1 MADVIGPNSYLP
13 GRILRTEYMI
23 KGHTCDQCSGA
34 EPPVEKPA
42 KAAMIGETDSLG
54 SEVHHYCE
62 DCIKAIEEEREKSS
76 SEDELKYCD
85 HCEAQSKDVRP
96 MRDPEEGSCGRLY
109 YLCQKHRSALI
120 SSFVDDDDGYDSP
133 YHGYVD

>member
-13 GRILRTEYMI
+13 GRILRSEHMI

-42 KAAMIGETDSLG
+42 VAAMIAETDSHG

-62 DCIKAIEEEREKSS
+62 DCIKAIEEEQEKNN

-109 YLCQKHRSALI
+109 YLCEQHRSVLL
-120 SSFVDDDDGYDSP
+120 SSFVDDDDCSPQHYGYD
-133 YHGYVD
+133 D

>member
-1 MADVIGPNSYLP
+1 MADVIGPSSYLP
-13 GRILRTEYMI
+13 GRILRTERMI
-23 KGHTCDQCSGA
+23 KGFTCDECSSA

-42 KAAMIGETDSLG
+42 AAAMIGEADSYG

-62 DCIKAIEEEREKSS
+62 DCIKAIEEEREKNN

-85 HCEAQSKDVRP
+85 HCKGMVKGVRP

-109 YLCQKHRSALI
+109 YLCEQHRSVLL
-120 SSFVDDDDGYDSP
+120 SSFVDDDDCSPQHYGYD
-133 YHGYVD
+133 D

>member
-1 MADVIGPNSYLP
+1 
-13 GRILRTEYMI
+13 MI
-23 KGHTCDQCSGA
+23 F
-34 EPPVEKPA
+34 
-42 KAAMIGETDSLG
+42 
-54 SEVHHYCE
+54 EVHHYCE

-120 SSFVDDDDGYDSP
+120 SSFVDDVD
-133 YHGYVD
+133 GYVD

>member
-1 MADVIGPNSYLP
+1 MASVIGPNSYLP
-13 GRILRTEYMI
+13 GRILRTENMI
-23 KGHTCDQCSGA
+23 KGHNCDQCSCT

-42 KAAMIGETDSLG
+42 AAAMIAETDSLG

-62 DCIKAIEEEREKSS
+62 DCIKAIEEEREKNN

-85 HCEAQSKDVRP
+85 HCKGMVKGVRP

-109 YLCQKHRSALI
+109 YLCEQHRSVLL
-120 SSFVDDDDGYDSP
+120 SSFVDDDDCSPQHYGYD
-133 YHGYVD
+133 D

>member
-1 MADVIGPNSYLP
+1 MASVIGPNNYLP

-23 KGHTCDQCSGA
+23 KGHTCDQCSSA
-34 EPPVEKPA
+34 EPPIEKPA
-42 KAAMIGETDSLG
+42 KAAMICETDSFG

-62 DCIKAIEEEREKSS
+62 DCIKAIEEEREKSN

-120 SSFVDDDDGYDSP
+120 SSFVDDDGYDPP
-133 YHGYVD
+133 YRGYVD

>member
-1 MADVIGPNSYLP
+1 
-13 GRILRTEYMI
+13 MI

-34 EPPVEKPA
+34 EPPIEKPA
-42 KAAMIGETDSLG
+42 KAAMIGETDSYG

-62 DCIKAIEEEREKSS
+62 DCIKAIEEEREKSN

-120 SSFVDDDDGYDSP
+120 SSFVDDDDCSPQHYGYD
-133 YHGYVD
+133 D

>member
-34 EPPVEKPA
+34 EPPIEKPA
-42 KAAMIGETDSLG
+42 KAAMIGETDSHG

-62 DCIKAIEEEREKSS
+62 DCIKAIEEEREKNN

-85 HCEAQSKDVRP
+85 HCKGMVKGVRP

-109 YLCQKHRSALI
+109 YLCEQHRSVLL
-120 SSFVDDDDGYDSP
+120 SSFVDDDDCSPQHYGYD
-133 YHGYVD
+133 D